1 MIFNFKNLIK
11 LYKNT
16 PYVFYDGT
24 NVEWSAVFSRYWQLI
39 KFMSLIFCTTIS
51 LSAFDARV
59 LLERFVIPDAH
70 KIICTISS
78 QHGMNIAGIEQP
90 LHGTVS
96 IACTDQEFIINGVQ
110 IKDASLLISP
120 ALPANYEK
128 KIHNFV
134 LQWHKDAHGFCFEQ
148 LVALSDFYEKFVN
161 DRNFRDYAP
170 LYQAL
175 QTCINHGIAKFIE
188 HIEHPVISYESLIKL
203 AQQQLSLQ
211 LKVAL
216 TQAIAEKHASK
227 SLLQQIKTTEKVR
240 NDFFIKILDQILIDF
255 LTDYLVGLPHKI
267 IHQAM
272 KEETGCLI
280 FEKNKYLGSF
290 CFIRDGNTILLINSL
305 DIDDYLLSVVHSE
318 GWPGWPMEVNK
329 ALVIASRTY
338 LVDKVLQANKAHRP
352 YHIVNTIKHQTY
364 KGHHKFTQLK
374 QAVDETRNVF
384 IAHKGEPIVAMFDSC
399 CGSVIPAKIE
409 GYDFKKCPYL
419 ARTKICNFCKKYW
432 IYDWKKELTKLEI
445 TESLRKDHPDL
456 LEITDIKVTKRD
468 AAGLVKQVLV
478 TTKKTS
484 FYVSGKKMY
493 SLFPSIKSFCYTI
506 KKKGKSFLFCGK
518 GYGHHMGLCQWGSLG
533 MVQDGWNYKSILQ
546 FYYPGT
552 EFMKLSLVR

>member
-1 MIFNFKNLIK
+1 MIFNFKNSIK
-11 LYKNT
+11 LCVALFT
-16 PYVFYDGT
+16 T
-24 NVEWSAVFSRYWQLI
+24 L
-39 KFMSLIFCTTIS
+39 SLCGFE
-51 LSAFDARV
+51 ARV
-59 LLERFVIPDAH
+59 LLERLNFNDKNSIE
-70 KIICTISS
+70 CTIGS
-78 QHGMNIAGIEQP
+78 QHGMNIAGVEET
-90 LHGTVS
+90 LHGSTK
-96 IACTDQEFIINGVQ
+96 ITCTDQGFIINGVHLT
-110 IKDASLLISP
+110 DASILINP
-120 ALPANYEK
+120 TLPAHHEK
-128 KIHNFV
+128 KIYNFV
-134 LQWHKDAHGFCFEQ
+134 VQWHKDAHEICIEQ
-148 LVALSDFYEKFVN
+148 LSGLHDFYEKFVN
-161 DRNFRDYAP
+161 DRQFRDYAP
-170 LYQAL
+170 LYQAM
-175 QTCINHGIAKFIE
+175 QICIDHGIAQFIE
-188 HIEHPVISYESLIKL
+188 SIEHPAISYESLVRL
-203 AQQQLSLQ
+203 AQQQLAIE
-211 LKVAL
+211 LKVML
-216 TQAIAEKHASK
+216 TEAITEKHASK
-227 SLLQQIKTTEKVR
+227 SLLQQIKTNEKVR

-290 CFIRDGNTILLINSL
+290 CLLRDGKNLLLINSL

-329 ALVIASRTY
+329 ALVTASRTY
-338 LVDKVLQANKAHRP
+338 LVDQVLKANKAGRP
-352 YHIVNTIKHQTY
+352 YHIVNSIKHQTY

-384 IAHKGEPIVAMFDSC
+384 IAYKGDPIVAMFDSC
-399 CGSVIPAKIE
+399 CGGLIPAKIE

-419 ARTKICNFCKKYW
+419 ARNKTCNFCKKFW

-456 LEITDIKVTKRD
+456 SEITDIKVTKRD
-468 AAGLVKQVLV
+468 PAGLVKQVFV
-478 TTKKTS
+478 TTKKSS

-533 MVQDGWNYKSILQ
+533 MVQDGWNYRSILE

-552 EFMKLSLVR
+552 EFMKLSLTR